1 MQNILR
7 GNWKLKYFIYG
18 DDEFL
23 VKEKINSIKRKI
35 EPSELLDSN
44 LSELEGKEISL
55 DLLIANATA
64 IPPIP
69 PPIIPTLI
77 IFYILDL
84 QQLTIYF
91 LMLFFLRK

>member
-35 EPSELLDSN
+35 EPNELLDSN
-44 LSELEGKEISL
+44 LSDLEGKEISL
-55 DLLIANATA
+55 DFAKEALHDLISLKNK
-64 IPPIP
+64 
-69 PPIIPTLI
+69 
-77 IFYILDL
+77 
-84 QQLTIYF
+84 TI
-91 LMLFFLRK
+91 